1 MYSRSKSCNK
11 SPMKIALI
19 APPYPLEEAPSPPL
33 GLTYVAAACEAAGA
47 TVRIF
52 DFIVSRYT
60 PEKLAAAL
68 DSFRP
73 DAVGATAV
81 TMNFLQAASILQ
93 EVKKH
98 NRRIITMMGGP
109 HVSFDIDNTLKNY
122 PEIDVIVVGEGEQTL
137 SELVPALTSPE
148 KWSTIE
154 GIAFRKGS
162 EVVITPQR
170 PLIENLDT
178 VPTPARHLLPISR
191 YLALGYPVSI
201 ITSRGCPNKCI
212 FCLGRKMVGYKAR
225 FRSPELVV
233 DEIEDILA
241 YGFNRIN
248 IADDLFTANKQ
259 RVKTL
264 CAEIK
269 RRGVKFTWSAFARV
283 NTVDS
288 EILEVMKDAGCDS
301 VSFGIESGNPEML
314 KRIRKGITLE
324 QAREATRVCKEA
336 GIITHA
342 SFMVGLPGETKET
355 LQDTARFAK
364 ELDIFFGY
372 HFLAPFPGTTVCEE
386 IDTYDLRILTRDWS
400 RYDANSPV
408 VCTSQATP
416 EDMISFVKEYDD
428 TLDEQWQEMLK
439 RYDKK
444 ECTPHEELLVEGR
457 KRMHFIYSL
466 LSKDLIEEIC
476 RSNAPVAEPV
486 EFFSS
491 RIASKTGGEYSFI
504 SWTIK
509 TLMDTGYI
517 KYEEKD
523 GSARLFWT
531 HNRNIDEL
539 PVS

>member
-1 MYSRSKSCNK
+1 
-11 SPMKIALI
+11 MKIALI

-68 DSFRP
+68 EDFKP
-73 DAVGATAV
+73 DAVGSTAV
-81 TMNFLQAASILQ
+81 TMNFRQAASILKD
-93 EVKKH
+93 VKNYNPK
-98 NRRIITMMGGP
+98 IVTLMGGP
-109 HVSFDIDNTLKNY
+109 HVSFDIETTLKNY
-122 PEIDVIVVGEGEQTL
+122 PELDLIVVGEGEQTL
-137 SELVPALTSPE
+137 SELVPALRSPE
-148 KWSTIE
+148 EWDGID
-154 GIAFRKGS
+154 GIAFRKNGS
-162 EVVITPQR
+162 IVTTQKR

-241 YGFNRIN
+241 YGFTRIN
-248 IADDLFTANKQ
+248 IADDLFTANKE
-259 RVKTL
+259 RVKAL
-264 CAEIK
+264 CGEIK
-269 RRGVKFTWSAFARV
+269 RRGVNFVWSAFSRV
-283 NTVDS
+283 NTVDR

-301 VSFGIESGNPEML
+301 VSFGIESGNQEML
-314 KRIRKGITLE
+314 KRIRKGITLD

-355 LQDTARFAK
+355 MRETSRFAQ
-364 ELDIFFGY
+364 ELGIFFGY
-372 HFLAPFPGTTVCEE
+372 HFLAPFPGTTVREE
-386 IDTYDLRILTRDWS
+386 LEKYDLTILTDDWP

-408 VCTSQATP
+408 VRTSKVSP

-428 TLDEQWQEMLK
+428 ALEGQWQETVK
-439 RYDKK
+439 RYEKK
-444 ECTPHEELLVEGR
+444 QCTPHDELLVEGR
-457 KRMHFIYSL
+457 KRMNFIFRL
-466 LSKDLIEEIC
+466 LSEDIIEEMC
-476 RSNAPVAEPV
+476 SSDSPVPDPLG
-486 EFFSS
+486 FFSS
-491 RIASKTGGEYSFI
+491 RIAENIGSDYAFI
-504 SWTIK
+504 SWTMK
-509 TLMDTGYI
+509 TLMEAGYI
-517 KYEEKD
+517 KCASIGAGTK
-523 GSARLFWT
+523 LFWT